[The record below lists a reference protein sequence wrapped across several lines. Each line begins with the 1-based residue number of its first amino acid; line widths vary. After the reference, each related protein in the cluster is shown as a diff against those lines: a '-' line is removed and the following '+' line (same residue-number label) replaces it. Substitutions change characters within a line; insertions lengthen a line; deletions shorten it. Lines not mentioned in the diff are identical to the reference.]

1 MRQHLHLKVYYMIDK
16 HAHLL
21 IVDDNKVN
29 RLLMA
34 RSVELLGHRTSVAE
48 NGKIAMQMLGEGN
61 FDALLLDIEMPEM
74 DGFQVLEALKA
85 DTILRDMPVIVTSS
99 VEGLDNVVRCIEL
112 GAEDYI
118 AKPVNK
124 VLLKARLDS
133 SLEKKRLNDEQKRLL
148 GRFATKEVAQDLQTS
163 GFAIGGS
170 RIIATVLFCDIRD
183 FTAMSEDMFP
193 EETIDLLNTYYTL
206 MFEAVTSHG
215 GMVNLMVGDG
225 LMAIFGAPQ
234 PIENSAQNAIF
245 AAQEMIGMIEMF
257 NAERAATGESE
268 LKVGFGIA
276 TGEVVA
282 GYAGTESRATYTCIG
297 KTVNLAAR
305 LEAHTKQTNCAILF
319 DEQTYERLLDTS
331 GCRQLPDTQ
340 FKGFSEL
347 TKVFRF

>member
-1 MRQHLHLKVYYMIDK
+1 MTDSHG
-16 HAHLL
+16 HLL

-34 RSVELLGHRTSVAE
+34 RNVELLGHSTSVAE
-48 NGKIAMQMLGEGN
+48 NGKIAMQMLAEAAY
-61 FDALLLDIEMPEM
+61 DALLLDIEMPEM
-74 DGFQVLEALKA
+74 DGFQVLEAMKA
-85 DTILRDMPVIVTSS
+85 DKTLRELPVIVTSS

-148 GRFATKEVAQDLQTS
+148 GRFATQEVAQDLQTS

-170 RIIATVLFCDIRD
+170 RITATVLFCDIRD
-183 FTAMSEDMFP
+183 FTAMSEDMPP

-206 MFEAVTSHG
+206 MFEAVASHD

-234 PIENSAQNAIF
+234 PTENSAQSAVS
-245 AAQEMIGMIEMF
+245 AAQEMSGMVEML
-257 NAERAATGESE
+257 NTERVATGEAE

-282 GYAGTESRATYTCIG
+282 GYAGTDSRATYTCIG
-297 KTVNLAAR
+297 KAVNLAAR
-305 LEAHTKQTNCAILF
+305 LEAHTKKTSSAILF
-319 DEQTYERLLDTS
+319 DEQTHERLPNAS
-331 GCRQLPDTQ
+331 GCKQLPDTQ
-340 FKGFSEL
+340 FKGFSEPM
-347 TKVFRF
+347 KVFSLLS